1 MTMGKAKK
9 GIVLFG
15 EDLTAHCKLH
25 VDKLAFQARKNY

>member
-1 MTMGKAKK
+1 MTMVKAKK

-15 EDLTAHCKLH
+15 EDPTARCRLH